1 MSALRTTAI
10 GASGAVGLAA
20 VIALAGPMVSKWEG
34 RRLDPYL
41 DIANVWTVCDGETAV
56 RMRRYTPA
64 ECDAMLAASLRKH
77 AGPILECLPPAAPLE
92 VKAAFASFGY
102 NVGVSAA
109 CSSTAARK
117 ARAYDFRGACDGL
130 LAWNKARVNGELRFV
145 QGLANRRADERALCL
160 KGLA

>member
-34 RRLDPYL
+34 RSLDPYP
-41 DIANVWTVCDGETAV
+41 DIGGVITVCDGETAV
-56 RMRRYTPA
+56 PMRRYTPA
-64 ECDAMLAASLRKH
+64 ECDAMLAASLRRH
-77 AGPILECLPPAAPLE
+77 AGPILECLPPSAPLE
-92 VKAAFASFGY
+92 VKAAFTSFGY

-117 ARAYDFRGACDGL
+117 ARAYDYRGACDAL